1 MFKFAKFN
9 YFSDSVLKDKFCQRN
24 YPQIGL
30 VSKVFTIKKAAL
42 VSNFCLIG
50 KIRQNFL
57 LPRVIE
63 LGCKTFMPFQTL
75 DLHRVSSMMTF

>member
-1 MFKFAKFN
+1 MFSFAKFD
-9 YFSDSVLKDKFCQRN
+9 YFSDSVLKDKYCQRN

-50 KIRQNFL
+50 KIRHNFL

-63 LGCKTFMPFQTL
+63 LGRKTFMPFKTL
-75 DLHRVSSMMTF
+75 DLHRVNN